1 VLFTGGLLTF
11 EDEEGGGSL
20 AGIRFSYAY
29 QNSHATGRSVILQK
43 GRFDRKRAIRMPWF
57 AKVSRRIQR
66 QLRIVAEETE
76 NRKPIRRG

>member
-1 VLFTGGLLTF
+1 MRIAGWKKVLVCISKQPCDKTP
-11 EDEEGGGSL
+11 
-20 AGIRFSYAY
+20 A
-29 QNSHATGRSVILQK
+29 ILQK
-43 GRFDRKRAIRMPWF
+43 QRYDRKRAIRMPWF

>member
-1 VLFTGGLLTF
+1 
-11 EDEEGGGSL
+11 
-20 AGIRFSYAY
+20 
-29 QNSHATGRSVILQK
+29 
-43 GRFDRKRAIRMPWF
+43 MPWF